1 MSSGIGLGWAFAVAS
16 VAIKA
21 LAAINAN
28 LVDAILFLPDG
39 SRAHHDLTNYAIASN
54 YSLRKS

>member
-28 LVDAILFLPDG
+28 LVDAILVFPDG
-39 SRAHHDLTNYAIASN
+39 SRAHHDPINYASASN